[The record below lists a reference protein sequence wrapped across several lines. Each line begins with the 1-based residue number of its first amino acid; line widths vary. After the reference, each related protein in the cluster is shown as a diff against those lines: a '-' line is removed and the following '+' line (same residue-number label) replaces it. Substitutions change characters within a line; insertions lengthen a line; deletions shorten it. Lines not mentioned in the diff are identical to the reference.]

1 MRIIAGSLGGR
12 RLPSPRGRLVRPV
25 GERLRESVFSA
36 LGQTCMGAEVADLF
50 AGSGAFGFEAL
61 SRGAIRV
68 TFVEKR
74 RDLGR
79 RLEDTAR
86 ELGVRERCSIVCAD
100 VFGYLGK
107 LERPEFNLV
116 FADPPF
122 AAGLAGKVFAWWR
135 DYSPAQSILV
145 LKYPSGES
153 SPPEEAGIR
162 LLKSA
167 RFGESA
173 YVIYLNQPGR
183 GETG

>member
-36 LGQTCMGAEVADLF
+36 LGRACEGAEVADLF

-61 SRGAIRV
+61 SRGANRV

-74 RDLGR
+74 REIGR
-79 RLEDTAR
+79 RLEDSAR
-86 ELGVRERCSIVCAD
+86 ELGVRECCSIVCAD
-100 VFGYLGK
+100 VFAYLFR
-107 LERPEFNLV
+107 LERPAFDLV

-122 AAGLAGKVFAWWR
+122 AAGLADRVFTWWR
-135 DYSPAQSILV
+135 DYSPEQSILI
-145 LKYPSGES
+145 LKYPAGES
-153 SPPEEAGIR
+153 SPAVETGAG

-173 YVIYLNQPGR
+173 YAIYLNQPDQRQNG
-183 GETG
+183 